1 MSEHGRT
8 RTEQGRVRSVAW
20 VRVAWIVVAALGC
33 AFAVWNAF
41 EPAGWSSMSCGK
53 FGELDEPGVRAGAT
67 CDDPVWFA
75 YGAWPLVTLGALL
88 SAPAVVAALMMRWWV
103 SWLAV
108 AALAA
113 LTVYGVAHW
122 TGFWGLL
129 MVGGAPMTVAAIV
142 IAGIHLGVTA
152 YNDSRHAVA

>member
-1 MSEHGRT
+1 M
-8 RTEQGRVRSVAW
+8 AW
-20 VRVAWIVVAALGC
+20 LVLGVLGV

-53 FGELDEPGVRAGAT
+53 TGELDEPGVRADAT
-67 CDDPVWFA
+67 CDDPVWSA
-75 YGAWPLVTLGALL
+75 YGTWPPVTVAALL
-88 SAPAVVAALMMRWWV
+88 SAAPVVAALVMRFWV

-108 AALAA
+108 VALAA

-129 MVGGAPMTVAAIV
+129 MVGGAPMTVAAMA
-142 IAGIHLGVTA
+142 IAAFHLGVKA
-152 YNDSRHAVA
+152 YRDSRRGTPEAYAT